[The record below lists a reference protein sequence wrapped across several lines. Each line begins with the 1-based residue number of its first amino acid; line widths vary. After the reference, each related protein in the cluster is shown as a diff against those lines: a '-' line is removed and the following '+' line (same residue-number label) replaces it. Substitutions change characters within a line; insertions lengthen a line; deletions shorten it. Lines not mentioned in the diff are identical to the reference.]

1 MATAA
6 DWLDNPFGHIVDYF
20 VVEPRAWPQ
29 GDETR
34 EVHLKAVAV
43 DKGTVDGRSVWSPW
57 QLGVQ
62 GFRQRLPV
70 HLGYRR

>member
-1 MATAA
+1 MTAAA
-6 DWLDNPFGHIVDYF
+6 DWLDHPFGHIVDYF

-34 EVHLKAVAV
+34 EVHLEAVAV

-62 GFRQRLPV
+62 GCRQRLPV
-70 HLGYRR
+70 RLRYLR